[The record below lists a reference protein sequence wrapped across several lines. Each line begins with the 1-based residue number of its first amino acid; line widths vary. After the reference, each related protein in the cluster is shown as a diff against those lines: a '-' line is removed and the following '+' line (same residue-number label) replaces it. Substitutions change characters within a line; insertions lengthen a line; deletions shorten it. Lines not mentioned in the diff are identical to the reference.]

1 MREDAWSPLEILI
14 RALYTFEK
22 KWKHQNYEEL
32 GFVRAFLIL
41 IHEQLD
47 GKVS

>member
-14 RALYTFEK
+14 RTLYTFEK
-22 KWKHQNYEEL
+22 NGNTRNFEEL
-32 GFVRAFLIL
+32 GFVRVFLNL
-41 IHEQLD
+41 IHEQID